1 MLRLT
6 ICCLLLA
13 ACRSDLDA
21 QVDPVLKAAAELE
34 KADATTMTEA
44 AAAVQEAH
52 ALEGEDADDAELARA
67 GAYEELINAHEARFK
82 GKATLTAQK
91 KKWSR
96 FVRAVFVDHSEGPRK
111 RVARAQ
117 EQGQKAVQR
126 EQHGKHTARVQEQSE
141 KKAREQHEK
150 AVAREQHAKAI
161 AEQAQKRA
169 ATQTQW
175 DKKMRA
181 LRTSCKVGSLACS
194 KTCGTGQ
201 QQM

>member
-6 ICCLLLA
+6 ICCLLIA
-13 ACRSDLDA
+13 ACRADLDA

-52 ALEGEDADDAELARA
+52 ALEGEDADDADRARA
-67 GAYEELINAHEARFK
+67 GAYKELINAHEARFK
-82 GKATLTAQK
+82 GKATLSQK
-91 KKWSR
+91 KKKGW
-96 FVRAVFVDHSEGPRK
+96 FRAVFVDHSEGPRK
-111 RVARAQ
+111 AVARAQ

>member
-6 ICCLLLA
+6 ICCLLIA

-91 KKWSR
+91 KKWGR
-96 FVRAVFVDHSEGPRK
+96 FRLPWVDHSEAPRKAAARLQEQVQKAAAAAEQHTK

-117 EQGQKAVQR
+117 AERRKKVQ
-126 EQHGKHTARVQEQSE
+126 
-141 KKAREQHEK
+141 EQHEK
-150 AVAREQHAKAI
+150 AVARA

-181 LRTSCKVGSLACS
+181 LQRSCKVGRLACS

>member
-91 KKWSR
+91 KKWGR
-96 FVRAVFVDHSEGPRK
+96 FRLPWVDHSEAPRK
-111 RVARAQ
+111 AAARLQ